1 MSQSKIDVLQQ
12 AFPDME
18 QEDLEALASV
28 AKQRDYPPNVVLCR
42 EGEMEDTLYVI
53 VSGGAEVAKQLDDE
67 EFAVLNRPGPGDF
80 VGEIALVQETTRTA
94 TVRTLEATTVLEINR
109 EDFVEMLG
117 QSAPMAVRVMLTIT
131 PRLREIDQSLI
142 AYLRQKN
149 AELDQDYRELKKKY
163 EALQG

>member
-12 AFPDME
+12 AFPDMQ
-18 QEDLEALASV
+18 QEDLEALANV
-28 AKQRDYPPNVVLCR
+28 ANQRDYPTDAILCR
-42 EGEMEDTLYVI
+42 EGEVEDTLYVI

-94 TVRTLEATTVLEINR
+94 TVHTVEPTTVLEINR
-109 EDFVEMLG
+109 EDFVHMLR
-117 QSAPMAVRVMLTIT
+117 QSAPLAVRVMLTIT

-142 AYLRQKN
+142 AYLRQRN
-149 AELDQDYRELKKKY
+149 AELAQDYRELKEKY
-163 EALQG
+163 ETLQG